1 MRPDGGSAHPHENV
15 RIPMNRLFPIAAGL
29 LLAGAAQAQ
38 TAVTLYGIADGDFRV
53 DHTAIGTLR
62 SVGSG
67 GEAST
72 RWGLRGTEDL
82 GNGIK
87 AVFNFEQDF
96 DLSDN
101 SAPQGSIAGVTP
113 TSPTSSTGS
122 RLFGRRAIVG
132 INSPRFGEL
141 RIGREYTPLY
151 QAWSIADPFAA
162 GTVSRATNYAVGN
175 VTRNDNSVTYESPS
189 FSGLGFKAQFR
200 PGEATT
206 NTVASG
212 ATKNGGNSTGVSLT
226 YAQGP
231 LYAGIG
237 YIGTKNAFDNNTT
250 RSETAAL
257 TYDFGLVKLHG
268 LYFHTRN
275 ATTVKQQA
283 YAFGVTVPFGAFR
296 IIGDVARVDNKY
308 DTNNSPLH
316 LNDANFFGFG
326 GNYALSRRTDLYLV
340 WSKIVN
346 QGAAQF
352 LIGDNSNN
360 GLFTT
365 TNVPAGF
372 NPWSAQFGVRHLF

>member
-1 MRPDGGSAHPHENV
+1 MKK
-15 RIPMNRLFPIAAGL
+15 LLPIAAGL

-38 TAVTLYGIADGDFRV
+38 TAVTLYGIADGDFRL
-53 DHTAIGTLR
+53 DHTAIGTLK

-67 GEAST
+67 GESAS

-101 SAPQGSIAGVTP
+101 GVPQGNIGGVTP

-132 INSPRFGEL
+132 INIPSAGEL

-151 QAWSIADPFAA
+151 QAWSTADPFAA

-175 VTRNDNSVTYESPS
+175 VVRNDNSITYESPS
-189 FSGLGFKAQFR
+189 FSGLAFKAQFR
-200 PGEATT
+200 AGEATT

-212 ATKNGGNSTGVSLT
+212 ATKNGGNSTSASLT

-231 LYAGIG
+231 LYAGVG
-237 YIGTKNAFDNNTT
+237 YIGTKNAIDNNTT
-250 RSETAAL
+250 RSEAAAL
-257 TYDFGLVKLHG
+257 MYDFKFFKLHG
-268 LYFHTRN
+268 LYFHTKN
-275 ATTVKQQA
+275 ATTTKQQS
-283 YAFGVTVPFGAFR
+283 YAFGVTVPIQAFK
-296 IIGDVARVDNKY
+296 IIGTVARVDNKY
-308 DTNNSPLH
+308 DGNNSTLH
-316 LNDANFFGFG
+316 LNDANFFGLG
-326 GNYALSRRTDLYLV
+326 GNYALSKRTDLYLV
-340 WSKIVN
+340 YSKIVN
-346 QGAAQF
+346 QGAAQY
-352 LIGDNSNN
+352 LIADNSNA

-372 NPWSAQFGVRHLF
+372 NPWSTQFGVRHLF